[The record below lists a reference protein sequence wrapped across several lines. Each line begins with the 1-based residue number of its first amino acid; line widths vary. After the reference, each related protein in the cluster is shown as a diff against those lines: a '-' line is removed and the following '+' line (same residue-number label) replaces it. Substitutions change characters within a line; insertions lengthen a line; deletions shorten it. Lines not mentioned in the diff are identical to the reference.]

1 MTTRVWFNYN
11 SLITNIKSRNSS
23 LRYQAENKRE
33 KPRKRENKKKKE
45 ENFKG
50 GASDKKKGPQMLTKE
65 EKG

>member
-45 ENFKG
+45 NFKG